1 MTLVD
6 NNTVAS
12 FFAFF
17 QQKHHILLHTPS
29 PTIQTN
35 SWNPSAIPQSGGLIK
50 IVIRHIFWKMEKIS
64 EILKAILKGG
74 HKVSMSYVQGKAFH
88 KFVNWLI
95 FIKIFTYVYF
105 CWKVWLLSTRTSK
118 EHPEIVQRFGIVFKK
133 GKQYYSYTLVTWIR
147 VSS

>member
-6 NNTVAS
+6 NNTVTS

-17 QQKHHILLHTPS
+17 QPKHHILFTTYTITNNPNKQLKPISLISGSILLKMCQTFPLHRW
-29 PTIQTN
+29 IV
-35 SWNPSAIPQSGGLIK
+35 IR

-74 HKVSMSYVQGKAFH
+74 HKVSMSYVRGKAFH

-118 EHPEIVQRFGIVFKK
+118 EHPEIVQRFGI
-133 GKQYYSYTLVTWIR
+133 G
-147 VSS
+147 